1 MPLDFQT
8 MLADGKFVVL
18 ISKAALL
25 QKRLQLL
32 VKAQMFYKSLK
43 GLWISFRGKR

>member
-1 MPLDFQT
+1 MPLDLQT

-18 ISKAALL
+18 ILKVALL

-32 VKAQMFYKSLK
+32 AKAQTFYKSLK
-43 GLWISFRGKR
+43 GLWIFFRGKR